1 MDNSDA
7 PAGVTAGPPRREPAP
22 FARLSGAPPVAA
34 GAGPSLRAIDR
45 RLSAAPMMDWSDRHC
60 RHFFRLLAPRA
71 LLYTEMIV
79 AGAVLRGDRAR
90 LLDFDSSEHPVAL
103 QLGGADPATLA
114 MAARIGA
121 EWGYDE
127 INLNVGCPSERVQAA
142 TFGACLMARPAL
154 VADCIAAMRA
164 AVAVPVTVKCRIGI
178 DDEERFEFLLGFV
191 DAVAATGCETFIV
204 HARKAI
210 LAGLSPKQNREIP
223 PLRYETVWRLKAERP
238 ALTVIVNGGIRTP
251 EAAAAHWARV
261 DGVMIG
267 REAYHNPYFL
277 AELDRLAWP
286 AGATPLP
293 APAEVVA
300 ALEPYVA
307 GRLARGERLHAIAR
321 HVLGL
326 YAHRPGARAFRRVIS
341 ELGPRRDADFAV
353 LAAAVR
359 AAEGAAPLARS
370 A

>member
-1 MDNSDA
+1 
-7 PAGVTAGPPRREPAP
+7 
-22 FARLSGAPPVAA
+22 
-34 GAGPSLRAIDR
+34 
-45 RLSAAPMMDWSDRHC
+45 MMDWSDRHC
-60 RHFFRLLAPRA
+60 RHFFRLLAPRT

-79 AGAVLRGDRAR
+79 ADAILRGDRAR
-90 LLDFDSSEHPVAL
+90 LLDFDQSEHPVAL
-103 QLGGADPATLA
+103 QLGGANPSTLA
-114 MAARIGA
+114 LAARIGA

-127 INLNVGCPSERVQAA
+127 INLNVGCPSERVQSA

-154 VADCIAAMRA
+154 VAECIAAMQA
-164 AVAVPVTVKCRIGI
+164 AVRVPVTVKCRIGI
-178 DDEERFEFLLGFV
+178 DDEERYEFLLGFI
-191 DAVAATGCETFIV
+191 DAVAATGCDTFIV

-210 LAGLSPKQNREIP
+210 LSGLSPKENREIP
-223 PLRYETVWRLKAERP
+223 PLEYHKVWRLKAERG
-238 ALTVIVNGGIRTP
+238 ALTVVINGGIRTP
-251 EAAAAHWARV
+251 EDARTQWAHV

-277 AELDRLAWP
+277 AALDRLAWP
-286 AGATPLP
+286 EGAPPLP
-293 APAEVVA
+293 GPAEVIA

-307 GRLARGERLHAIAR
+307 AHLARGERLHAIAR

-341 ELGPRRDADFAV
+341 ELGPREGADFRV
-353 LAAAVR
+353 LEAAVR

>member
-1 MDNSDA
+1 LTKA
-7 PAGVTAGPPRREPAP
+7 LE
-22 FARLSGAPPVAA
+22 
-34 GAGPSLRAIDR
+34 R

-60 RHFFRLLAPRA
+60 RHFFRLLAPRT

-79 AGAVLRGDRAR
+79 AEAILRGDRAR
-90 LLDFDSSEHPVAL
+90 LLDYDASEHPVAL

-127 INLNVGCPSERVQAA
+127 INLNVGCPSERVQSA
-142 TFGACLMARPAL
+142 TFGACLMAHPKL
-154 VADCIAAMRA
+154 VADCIGAMRA
-164 AVAVPVTVKCRIGI
+164 AVGVPVTVKCRIGI
-178 DDEERFEFLLGFV
+178 DDEESFEFLLAFI
-191 DAVAATGCETFIV
+191 DTVAAAGCDTFIV

-210 LAGLSPKQNREIP
+210 LSGLSPKENREIP
-223 PLRYETVWRLKAERP
+223 PLEYPKVWRLKAERP
-238 ALTVIVNGGIRTP
+238 ALHIVANGGIRTI
-251 EAAAAHWARV
+251 EGAREQWARV

-267 REAYHNPYFL
+267 REAYHNPYYL
-277 AELDRLAWP
+277 AALDRLAWP
-286 AGATPLP
+286 DGAPRLP
-293 APAEVVA
+293 EPAEVVA
-300 ALEPYVA
+300 ALAPYVA
-307 GRLARGERLHAIAR
+307 ARLARGEHLHAIAR

-341 ELGPRRDADFAV
+341 ELAPRKGADFGV

-359 AAEGAAPLARS
+359 AAEGASPLARS